1 MTKRDLSPHDFE
13 ALMRE
18 HQARTAALRALHPL
32 TRPALDREERE
43 SAVAI
48 AMAAVAA
55 VVLLSAALIIGG
67 LTTLLAVGV
76 CHARDSWPA
85 IAALLNAPI
94 GPITVGACAA
104 VVCGIAAL
112 ILVGRIAWPRLER
125 WL

>member
-1 MTKRDLSPHDFE
+1 MTRRDLSARDL
-13 ALMRE
+13 AGLVSE
-18 HQARTAALRALHPL
+18 HESRVAMLRTLHPL
-32 TRPALDREERE
+32 NRPALDREERE
-43 SAVAI
+43 SAVAV

-55 VVLLSAALIIGG
+55 VVLLSTALIIGG
-67 LTTLLAVGV
+67 LTTLLAVSV

-85 IAALLNAPI
+85 IAVLLNAPI

-104 VVCGIAAL
+104 MACGLAAL